1 MRNRPKS
8 FSINYLHS
16 ETDSAV
22 QSSPQGG
29 PRRNV
34 CHANGF
40 KPLFPPL
47 LTAVRIRL
55 DFAPVIYLL

>member
-8 FSINYLHS
+8 CRINHLPS
-16 ETDSAV
+16 ETAGSFPT
-22 QSSPQGG
+22 SPQGG

-47 LTAVRIRL
+47 LTAVKIRL
-55 DFAPVIYLL
+55 DFAPFIYLL